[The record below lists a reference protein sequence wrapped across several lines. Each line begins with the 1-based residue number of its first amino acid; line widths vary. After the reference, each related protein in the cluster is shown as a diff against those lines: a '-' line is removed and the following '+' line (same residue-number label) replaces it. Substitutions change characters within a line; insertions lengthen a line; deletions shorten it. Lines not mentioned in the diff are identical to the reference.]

1 MAKKAK
7 NPSKTSCFLTL
18 FGEIREQHSSSNSLF
33 SVNNPFRRKL
43 QEQEP
48 DLGANDVQNEATFE
62 DSASPELKE
71 MKKRKKEKSGK
82 ESSNIDAQSI
92 EGEDKTKSRTGELKI
107 LENIDGSNARLS
119 GDGRTGDFGVENR
132 KKKKRKRDEVEAD
145 YEAKRYGVADG
156 NENVGGSDV
165 VGGKRKKMDNP
176 EDTMVSKE
184 GFDDESK
191 LLRTIFAGNLPLK
204 IKKKE
209 LVKEFGKFGEVESV
223 RIRSV
228 PIVDGKIPR
237 KGAVIQKRFNENGD
251 SVHAYIVFMTEDSA
265 QASLILNMAMIG
277 GNHIRVDRACPPR
290 KKLKGDNSHLYDNKR
305 TVFVGNLP
313 FDVKDEEIYQLFSG
327 IKNLETS
334 IEAVRVIRDPG
345 TSLGKGVAYVLFKN
359 KDAANL
365 ILTLRDL
372 KLRDRKLRLS
382 RSSDTTLKRKNTS
395 VSETKNYPAKKFSF
409 YSKTPESCDIKV
421 KSKEILSYQGVRA
434 SKSGTQKKAAPRAR
448 TGALVKSK
456 SEPAKEQMMLTKRKR
471 PAVAA
476 RKKEALKAAGK
487 TESKGSASGSKLP
500 VGTKRKFCNRTP
512 QSSGQNKKARKF
524 R

>member
-7 NPSKTSCFLTL
+7 NPSKTASCFQTL
-18 FGEIREQHSSSNSLF
+18 FGDIPEQHSSSNSLF
-33 SVNNPFRRKL
+33 SDYNPFKRKL

-48 DLGANDVQNEATFE
+48 DLGAIDVENEANLE
-62 DSASPELKE
+62 DSASAELKE
-71 MKKRKKEKSGK
+71 KKKRKKEKLEK
-82 ESSNIDAQSI
+82 ESSHVDAESV
-92 EGEDKTKSRTGELKI
+92 EGDGKTKSKTGEFKR
-107 LENIDGSNARLS
+107 LENTDSSNAPLL
-119 GDGRTGDFGVENR
+119 GDARTGDFGVEIR

-145 YEAKRYGVADG
+145 YEAKRYGAADG
-156 NENVGGSDV
+156 NVGGSDL

-191 LLRTIFAGNLPLK
+191 LLRTVFAGNLPLK

-228 PIVDGKIPR
+228 PILDGRIPR

-265 QASLILNMAMIG
+265 QASLILNMTVIG
-277 GNHIRVDRACPPR
+277 GNHIRVDRACPPC

-313 FDVKDEEIYQLFSG
+313 FDVKDEELYQLFSG
-327 IKNLETS
+327 IKNLESS
-334 IEAVRVIRDPG
+334 IEAVRAIRDPG
-345 TSLGKGVAYVLFKN
+345 TSLGKGVAYVLFKT
-359 KDAANL
+359 KDAANS
-365 ILTLRDL
+365 ILTLRNL

-382 RSSDTTLKRKNTS
+382 RSSDTPLKRTNTS
-395 VSETKNYPAKKFSF
+395 ISERENYQAKKFSV
-409 YSKTPESCDIKV
+409 YSRIPEKCGIKV
-421 KSKEILSYQGVRA
+421 RSKEMLSYEGIRA
-434 SKSGTQKKAAPRAR
+434 SKSGTQKKAAPRTR
-448 TGALVKSK
+448 TGDPVKSK
-456 SEPAKEQMMLTKRKR
+456 SEHAKEQMSIKRKR

-476 RKKEALKAAGK
+476 RKKEALKVAGK
-487 TESKGSASGSKLP
+487 TESKGSVGGSKQP
-500 VGTKRKFCNRTP
+500 VGTKRKFGNQTP
-512 QSSGQNKKARKF
+512 QSSGQNKKARKC

>member
-7 NPSKTSCFLTL
+7 NPSKTSSCFQTL
-18 FGEIREQHSSSNSLF
+18 FGEIREQHSFSNSLF
-33 SVNNPFRRKL
+33 SDNNPFRRKL
-43 QEQEP
+43 EEQEP
-48 DLGANDVQNEATFE
+48 DLGAKDVENEATLE
-62 DSASPELKE
+62 DSASAELKE
-71 MKKRKKEKSGK
+71 KKKRKKEKSGK
-82 ESSNIDAQSI
+82 ESSNLDAQSVD
-92 EGEDKTKSRTGELKI
+92 GEDNTKSKMGELKI
-107 LENIDGSNARLS
+107 LENIDGSNAHLS

-145 YEAKRYGVADG
+145 YEAKRYGVAKG

-265 QASLILNMAMIG
+265 QASLVLNMAVIG

-327 IKNLETS
+327 IKNLERS

-359 KDAANL
+359 KDAANS

-382 RSSDTTLKRKNTS
+382 RSSDSPLKRKNTS
-395 VSETKNYPAKKFSF
+395 VSETENYPAKKFSV

-421 KSKEILSYQGVRA
+421 KSKEISSYQGVRA
-434 SKSGTQKKAAPRAR
+434 SKSGTQKKAAPHAR
-448 TGALVKSK
+448 TGALLKSK
-456 SEPAKEQMMLTKRKR
+456 SEPAKEQMLTKRKR

>member
-1 MAKKAK
+1 MANKAK
-7 NPSKTSCFLTL
+7 NPFEASGNTASCFQTL
-18 FGEIREQHSSSNSLF
+18 FGGILEQHSSSNSLF
-33 SVNNPFRRKL
+33 SDDNPFRRKL
-43 QEQEP
+43 QEQES
-48 DLGANDVQNEATFE
+48 DLRAKDVENEATLE
-62 DSASPELKE
+62 K
-71 MKKRKKEKSGK
+71 KKRKQDKLGK
-82 ESSNIDAQSI
+82 ESSNLDAESI
-92 EGEDKTKSRTGELKI
+92 KGEDKTKPKTAELI
-107 LENIDGSNARLS
+107 RLETIHGSNALLP
-119 GDGRTGDFGVENR
+119 GDGRTGDFVVENR
-132 KKKKRKRDEVEAD
+132 NKKKKRKRDEVEAE
-145 YEAKRYGVADG
+145 YEAKRYGVTHV

-191 LLRTIFAGNLPLK
+191 LLRTVFAGNLPLK

-251 SVHAYIVFMTEDSA
+251 SVHAYIVFTTEDSA
-265 QASLILNMAMIG
+265 QASLILNMTVIG

-290 KKLKGDNSHLYDNKR
+290 KKLKGDDPHLYDNKR

-327 IKNLETS
+327 IKNLENS

-345 TSLGKGVAYVLFKN
+345 TSLGKGIAYVLFKT
-359 KDAANL
+359 KDAANS
-365 ILTLRDL
+365 ILTLRNL
-372 KLRDRKLRLS
+372 KLRDRRLRLS
-382 RSSDTTLKRKNTS
+382 RSSDTPSKRKNPS
-395 VSETKNYPAKKFSF
+395 ISETESYPAKKFAVNSR
-409 YSKTPESCDIKV
+409 TPESCDIKV

-456 SEPAKEQMMLTKRKR
+456 SEPAKEQMLAKRKR

-487 TESKGSASGSKLP
+487 MESKGSASGSKLP
-500 VGTKRKFCNRTP
+500 VGTKRKFGNRTP
-512 QSSGQNKKARKF
+512 QSAVQNKKARKF